1 MVMSQ
6 AGRKMFGLGDMNSR
20 SDPISKSTAIIE
32 VHAPP
37 AVSARDDE
45 PGEREPNGPTDSATH
60 VRGTADEFDN
70 LSTATSNRRRAFL
83 AQRATACWESEGQGD
98 RFARRG
104 AQRAWKGQ
112 RTRKPFNQD
121 KSKGRNAQ
129 SLVLAD
135 EEDQILWHLGAA
147 VIMSWSTIPTKL
159 QKELFAKAS
168 SAGDLAQTR
177 ALRARIA
184 RFLHKQKDDA
194 C

>member
-1 MVMSQ
+1 
-6 AGRKMFGLGDMNSR
+6 MNSR

-37 AVSARDDE
+37 AVSAPHDE
-45 PGEREPNGPTDSATH
+45 PGGKEPNGRTDSATH
-60 VRGTADEFDN
+60 LQGAADEFDN

-83 AQRATACWESEGQGD
+83 AQHGTAYGRPKAKATGSQGVARNAPGKTSRLES
-98 RFARRG
+98 RS
-104 AQRAWKGQ
+104 
-112 RTRKPFNQD
+112 NQD
-121 KSKGRNAQ
+121 KSKSCNAQ

-147 VIMSWSTIPTKL
+147 VIMRWNTIPTKL
-159 QKELFAKAS
+159 QKELFANASAS
-168 SAGDLAQTR
+168 SAGDPAQTR

-194 C
+194 R

>member
-1 MVMSQ
+1 
-6 AGRKMFGLGDMNSR
+6 
-20 SDPISKSTAIIE
+20 
-32 VHAPP
+32 
-37 AVSARDDE
+37 VSARDDE
-45 PGEREPNGPTDSATH
+45 PGEKEPNGPTDSATH

-83 AQRATACWESEGQGD
+83 AQRATAYGRAKAKATGSPGVARNAPGKASGLES
-98 RFARRG
+98 RS
-104 AQRAWKGQ
+104 
-112 RTRKPFNQD
+112 NQD